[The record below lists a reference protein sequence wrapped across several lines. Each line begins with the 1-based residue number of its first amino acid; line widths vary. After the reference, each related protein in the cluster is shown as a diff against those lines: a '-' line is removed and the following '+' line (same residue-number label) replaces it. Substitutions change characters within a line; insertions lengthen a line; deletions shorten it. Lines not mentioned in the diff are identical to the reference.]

1 MKQRK
6 EGKTMNIKNLIK
18 SLLDI
23 EVNTD
28 DILELRE
35 NPRKYVAKEE
45 DVEKLEDLFLL
56 VDLTGKLGVNED
68 EKF

>member
-1 MKQRK
+1 
-6 EGKTMNIKNLIK
+6 MNIKNLIK

-23 EVNTD
+23 EVDTD

-35 NPRKYVAKEE
+35 NPRKYVTKEE
-45 DVEKLEDLFLL
+45 DIEKLEDLFLL
-56 VDLTGKLGVNED
+56 IDLTGKLEASGD

>member
-1 MKQRK
+1 
-6 EGKTMNIKNLIK
+6 MNIKNLIK

-23 EVNTD
+23 EVETE

-35 NPRKYVAKEE
+35 NTRKYVTKEE
-45 DVEKLEDLFLL
+45 DAERLEDLFLL
-56 VDLTGKLGVNED
+56 MDLTGKLEVSGD

>member
-1 MKQRK
+1 
-6 EGKTMNIKNLIK
+6 MNIKNLIK

-23 EVNTD
+23 EVDTD

-35 NPRKYVAKEE
+35 NPRKYVTKEE
-45 DVEKLEDLFLL
+45 DIEKLKDLFLL
-56 VDLTGKLGVNED
+56 IDLTGKLEVSGD

>member
-1 MKQRK
+1 
-6 EGKTMNIKNLIK
+6 MNIKNLIK

-23 EVNTD
+23 EVDTE

-35 NPRKYVAKEE
+35 NPRKYVTKEE

-56 VDLTGKLGVNED
+56 MDLTDKLEVNGD

>member
-1 MKQRK
+1 
-6 EGKTMNIKNLIK
+6 MNIKNLIK

-23 EVNTD
+23 EVDTD
-28 DILELRE
+28 EILELRE

-56 VDLTGKLGVNED
+56 MDLTSKLGVSGD
-68 EKF
+68 E

>member
-1 MKQRK
+1 
-6 EGKTMNIKNLIK
+6 MNIKNLIK
-18 SLLDI
+18 TLLDI

-56 VDLTGKLGVNED
+56 IDLAGELEVNGD
-68 EKF
+68 ERL

>member
-1 MKQRK
+1 
-6 EGKTMNIKNLIK
+6 MNIKNLIK

-23 EVNTD
+23 EVDTE

-35 NPRKYVAKEE
+35 NPRKYVTREE

-56 VDLTGKLGVNED
+56 MDLTDKLEVNGD